1 MYFFICVHK
10 FKQSVLTFVSPVS
23 SVGIIDN
30 KIIYV
35 TPTMILYEN
44 MKPVEH
50 VLLRPISML
59 SHLMCACKH
68 CNIKL
73 SLYC

>member
-1 MYFFICVHK
+1 MHEEISK
-10 FKQSVLTFVSPVS
+10 IKQSVLTLVPPVS
-23 SVGIIDN
+23 SVGITDN

-35 TPTMILYEN
+35 TLTMILYED
-44 MKPVEH
+44 MKPIEH
-50 VLLRPISML
+50 VLLHPICVV

-73 SLYC
+73 SLYY